1 MHAAMTHKTN
11 KISLLVLIWTCYT
24 VGDGQVVSYEVD
36 ESHATLPVL
45 TWWESTGKY
54 PDYVISCETQQ
65 RCLVSRNK
73 TRLQHQEV
81 MMYVFY
87 GSFFLSSALPFPRK
101 DGDIWALIHEESP
114 MNKDWLF
121 SFRSTIELFNYTS
134 TFKRGSDYPLTTHW
148 LTNKETLLSK
158 EYLVPTDRKN
168 VMRTDGGLAPIIFV
182 HSDCNTPSNREQY
195 VKTLQKYVDVDSYG
209 PCLHNKDF
217 PEEFKNLD
225 GIAGFLKPD
234 FLRFVA
240 RYKFAMAFENAICG
254 DYITEKLWRPLQVG
268 TVPIV
273 LGSPTIR
280 MATSQIEKVSE
291 FLTCVICQELYTD
304 PCTLRCDHTFCRKC
318 VTGYI
323 QTRPDAVQSK
333 TIPCAFCRQDTKVP
347 HPSRPVEEWAG
358 QIKPS
363 IIIQGL
369 IDTQGDVIK
378 TGSASCCSV
387 CEKLGETTPGASWC
401 SECQVSLCERC
412 VKIHRASPASH
423 DHEICDLS
431 GEVKVKRRRKFI
443 CREHKDE
450 VIKLV
455 CKDCH
460 KAVCQTCYVVYH
472 RKCESVVTIQAMLPN
487 LKYHLRRHAKQL
499 SKKVHR
505 KETIVKKTDEKI
517 SGIEK
522 NKIAVENH
530 IKSAVERA
538 IANIKQK
545 EKQLMKEFKDITDKQ
560 TEELK
565 ADVKLEEIEIQM
577 YRQHCE
583 FIDQALASDCEMDL
597 YDAYQAWES
606 GAVELGDVRDT
617 DTADTRRIDDI
628 RFTPDTD
635 NVQHILD
642 DLQLGKIDVTYQDQ
656 GTCLPSPV
664 LIDVIDG
671 EMAGDEAEPALRDIT
686 VLVVNGIQTVVV
698 TDFNNKCVKSF
709 YIGKNQPCHSKLPL
723 DNSPR
728 GLTQLKENQVMV
740 AVPEFS
746 EIVTVEVTPDLV
758 LLSTITTSM
767 DYYSLAV
774 LSPSSLAAGTWNCVD
789 ILDMAGHVLRSVT
802 THNNE
807 TLFAPLFYM
816 CVNNKGNILV
826 SDRGEQSVTC
836 VTSEGHVV
844 WRYAPTGDR
853 ALSDPYGISTTTTGD
868 ILVADSNKVIRLT
881 ETGGY
886 VTDHQDIGCD
896 PYGLYVDRH
905 DTLYVCGRGQIHEIN
920 FM

>member
-1 MHAAMTHKTN
+1 
-11 KISLLVLIWTCYT
+11 
-24 VGDGQVVSYEVD
+24 
-36 ESHATLPVL
+36 
-45 TWWESTGKY
+45 
-54 PDYVISCETQQ
+54 
-65 RCLVSRNK
+65 
-73 TRLQHQEV
+73 
-81 MMYVFY
+81 
-87 GSFFLSSALPFPRK
+87 
-101 DGDIWALIHEESP
+101 
-114 MNKDWLF
+114 
-121 SFRSTIELFNYTS
+121 
-134 TFKRGSDYPLTTHW
+134 
-148 LTNKETLLSK
+148 
-158 EYLVPTDRKN
+158 
-168 VMRTDGGLAPIIFV
+168 
-182 HSDCNTPSNREQY
+182 
-195 VKTLQKYVDVDSYG
+195 
-209 PCLHNKDF
+209 
-217 PEEFKNLD
+217 
-225 GIAGFLKPD
+225 
-234 FLRFVA
+234 
-240 RYKFAMAFENAICG
+240 
-254 DYITEKLWRPLQVG
+254 
-268 TVPIV
+268 
-273 LGSPTIR
+273 
-280 MATSQIEKVSE
+280 MATSRAEKVTE

-318 VTGYI
+318 VTAYT

-347 HPSRPVEEWAG
+347 DPSRPVEEWAG

-369 IDTQGDVIK
+369 IDTQADVVK

-412 VKIHRASPASH
+412 AKMHVANPASH

-431 GEVKVKRRRKFI
+431 GEVKVKRRRKVV

-460 KAVCQTCYVVYH
+460 KAVCQTCCVVYH
-472 RKCESVVTIQAMLPN
+472 RKCESVVTIQSMMPN
-487 LKYHLRRHAKQL
+487 LKYHLRRHAEQL
-499 SKKVHR
+499 SKKIHR
-505 KETIVKKTDEKI
+505 KETIVKKTNKKI

-545 EKQLMKEFKDITDKQ
+545 GKQLMNEFKDIADKQ
-560 TEELK
+560 TKELK
-565 ADVKLEEIEIQM
+565 AGVKLDEIEMQM

-583 FIDQALASDCEMDL
+583 FIDQALVSDCEMDL

-642 DLQLGKIDVTYQDQ
+642 DLQLGKIDVTYKDR

-664 LIDVIDG
+664 RVDVIDG
-671 EMAGDEAEPALRDIT
+671 RMAGDEVEPDLSDVT
-686 VLVVNGIQTVVV
+686 VVVVDGIQTVVV

-709 YIGKNQPCHSKLPL
+709 YTRNNLTCHSKLPL
-723 DNSPR
+723 DNFPW
-728 GLTQLKENQVMV
+728 GVTLLKENQVMV
-740 AVPEFS
+740 AVS
-746 EIVTVEVTPDLV
+746 GSRQIVTVEVTPDLV
-758 LLSTITTSM
+758 LLSTITTSK

-774 LSPSSLAAGTWNCVD
+774 LSPSSLAAGTDDCVD

-807 TLFAPLFYM
+807 TLFTRPLYM

-826 SDRGEQSVTC
+826 SDLEDESVTC
-836 VTSEGHVV
+836 VTSEGDVV

-853 ALSDPYGISTTTTGD
+853 AHSAYGISTTTTGD
-868 ILVADSNKVIRLT
+868 ILVADRYKVIRLT
-881 ETGGY
+881 ETGDY
-886 VTDHQDIGCD
+886 VTDHKDIGCD
-896 PYGLYVDRH
+896 AYGLYVDRH
-905 DTLYVCGRGQIHEIN
+905 DTMYVCEDGQIHEFN

>member
-1 MHAAMTHKTN
+1 
-11 KISLLVLIWTCYT
+11 
-24 VGDGQVVSYEVD
+24 
-36 ESHATLPVL
+36 
-45 TWWESTGKY
+45 
-54 PDYVISCETQQ
+54 
-65 RCLVSRNK
+65 
-73 TRLQHQEV
+73 
-81 MMYVFY
+81 
-87 GSFFLSSALPFPRK
+87 
-101 DGDIWALIHEESP
+101 
-114 MNKDWLF
+114 
-121 SFRSTIELFNYTS
+121 
-134 TFKRGSDYPLTTHW
+134 
-148 LTNKETLLSK
+148 
-158 EYLVPTDRKN
+158 
-168 VMRTDGGLAPIIFV
+168 
-182 HSDCNTPSNREQY
+182 
-195 VKTLQKYVDVDSYG
+195 
-209 PCLHNKDF
+209 
-217 PEEFKNLD
+217 
-225 GIAGFLKPD
+225 
-234 FLRFVA
+234 
-240 RYKFAMAFENAICG
+240 
-254 DYITEKLWRPLQVG
+254 
-268 TVPIV
+268 
-273 LGSPTIR
+273 
-280 MATSQIEKVSE
+280 MATSRAEKVTE

-318 VTGYI
+318 VTAYI
-323 QTRPDAVQSK
+323 QTRPDAKQSK

-369 IDTQGDVIK
+369 IDTQADVVK

-412 VKIHRASPASH
+412 AKMHVANPASH

-431 GEVKVKRRRKFI
+431 GEVKVKRRRKVV

-460 KAVCQTCYVVYH
+460 KAVCQTCCVVYH
-472 RKCESVVTIQAMLPN
+472 RKCESVVTIQSMMPN
-487 LKYHLRRHAKQL
+487 LKYHLRKHAKQL
-499 SKKVHR
+499 SRKIHR
-505 KETIVKKTDEKI
+505 KETIVKKTNKKI

-545 EKQLMKEFKDITDKQ
+545 GKQLMNEFKHIADKH
-560 TEELK
+560 TKELK
-565 ADVKLEEIEIQM
+565 ADVKLDEIEMQM

-583 FIDQALASDCEMDL
+583 FIDQALVSDCEMDL

-606 GAVELGDVRDT
+606 GAVEMGDVRDT

-635 NVQHILD
+635 NIQHILD
-642 DLQLGKIDVTYQDQ
+642 DLQLGKIDVTYQDR
-656 GTCLPSPV
+656 GTCLSSPV
-664 LIDVIDG
+664 RVDVIDG
-671 EMAGDEAEPALRDIT
+671 RMAGDEVEPRLRDVT
-686 VLVVNGIQTVVV
+686 VLVVDGIQTVVV

-709 YIGKNQPCHSKLPL
+709 YNRNNQPCQSRLPL
-723 DNSPR
+723 DDSPW
-728 GLTQLKENQVMV
+728 GVTQLKENQVMV
-740 AVPEFS
+740 AVPGS
-746 EIVTVEVTPDLV
+746 SQIVTVEVTPDLV
-758 LLSTITTSM
+758 LLSTITTSK

-774 LSPSSLAAGTWNCVD
+774 LSPSSLAAGSKNCVD

-807 TLFAPLFYM
+807 TLFTRPLYM

-826 SDRGEQSVTC
+826 SDRGDKSVTC
-836 VTSEGHVV
+836 RTSEGDVV

-853 ALSDPYGISTTTTGD
+853 ALSAYGISTTPTGD
-868 ILVADSNKVIRLT
+868 ILVADISKVTRLT
-881 ETGGY
+881 ETGDY

-896 PYGLYVDRH
+896 PWGLYVDRH
-905 DTLYVCGRGQIHEIN
+905 DTLFVCGEGQIHEVN

>member
-1 MHAAMTHKTN
+1 
-11 KISLLVLIWTCYT
+11 
-24 VGDGQVVSYEVD
+24 
-36 ESHATLPVL
+36 
-45 TWWESTGKY
+45 
-54 PDYVISCETQQ
+54 
-65 RCLVSRNK
+65 
-73 TRLQHQEV
+73 
-81 MMYVFY
+81 
-87 GSFFLSSALPFPRK
+87 
-101 DGDIWALIHEESP
+101 
-114 MNKDWLF
+114 
-121 SFRSTIELFNYTS
+121 
-134 TFKRGSDYPLTTHW
+134 
-148 LTNKETLLSK
+148 
-158 EYLVPTDRKN
+158 
-168 VMRTDGGLAPIIFV
+168 
-182 HSDCNTPSNREQY
+182 
-195 VKTLQKYVDVDSYG
+195 
-209 PCLHNKDF
+209 
-217 PEEFKNLD
+217 
-225 GIAGFLKPD
+225 
-234 FLRFVA
+234 
-240 RYKFAMAFENAICG
+240 MA
-254 DYITEKLWRPLQVG
+254 
-268 TVPIV
+268 
-273 LGSPTIR
+273 TIR
-280 MATSQIEKVSE
+280 ADKVMD

-333 TIPCAFCRQDTKVP
+333 TIPCAFCQQDTKVP

-369 IDTQGDVIK
+369 IDTQADVVK

-412 VKIHRASPASH
+412 VKIHRASPSSH

-431 GEVKVKRRRKFI
+431 REVKVKRRRKVI

-460 KAVCQTCYVVYH
+460 KAVCQTCCVVYH
-472 RKCESVVTIQAMLPN
+472 RKCESVVTIQLMLPN
-487 LKYHLRRHAKQL
+487 LKYYLRRHAKQL
-499 SKKVHR
+499 SKKIHR

-530 IKSAVERA
+530 IKCAVERA

-545 EKQLMKEFKDITDKQ
+545 GKQLMNEVKDITDKQ
-560 TEELK
+560 TKQLK
-565 ADVKLEEIEIQM
+565 AVVKLEEIEMQM

-583 FIDQALASDCEMDL
+583 FIDQALVSDCEMDL

-628 RFTPDTD
+628 WFTPDTD
-635 NVQHILD
+635 NVQHTLD

-664 LIDVIDG
+664 LVDTIDG
-671 EMAGDEAEPALRDIT
+671 KMAGDEMEPDLRNVT
-686 VLVVNGIQTVVV
+686 VLVVDGIQTVVV
-698 TDFNNKCVKSF
+698 TDMENECVKSL
-709 YIGKNQPCHSKLPL
+709 YTRNNLICHSKLPL
-723 DNSPR
+723 DNFPR
-728 GLTQLKENQVMV
+728 GVTQLKENQVMV
-740 AVPEFS
+740 TVPGS
-746 EIVTVEVTPDLV
+746 SQIVTVEVTPDLV
-758 LLSTITTSM
+758 LLSIITTSK

-774 LSPSSLAAGTWNCVD
+774 LSPSSLAAGTYDCVD
-789 ILDMAGHVLRSVT
+789 ILDMAGHVLKSVT

-807 TLFAPLFYM
+807 TLFSYPWYI

-826 SDRGEQSVTC
+826 SDWDEESVTC
-836 VTSEGHVV
+836 VTSEGDVV

-853 ALSDPYGISTTTTGD
+853 ALTPYGISTTPTGD
-868 ILVADSNKVIRLT
+868 ILVADTNNVVQLT
-881 ETGGY
+881 ETGDY
-886 VTDHQDIGCD
+886 VTDHKDIGCD

-905 DTLYVCGRGQIHEIN
+905 DTMYVCEDGQIHEVN